1 LAESKYVYRNLA
13 KGDEDAVKG
22 LLKRSS
28 IQSDWEWKYLHN
40 PSFDPCLVAI
50 AEENAKIVGCNHWLL
65 QDIKLSSS
73 SVGKAILSGD
83 IAVDPKHRKRGI
95 GKSLLLFLRSSSLSN
110 ARGAV
115 LTYMF
120 ATPELSKRLYQP
132 TVGYVPI
139 ATSTVTYGRRWSW
152 KQFIRAVD
160 EANVNLGRNGEFGGK
175 SVKRNLKVVFYVLG
189 APPLTIAL
197 NQGRIEAFQGDV
209 EGPTLRVK
217 SDLAT
222 FGHLRRKE
230 KRMRR
235 LVKALLTRRL
245 RMSGSLFGI
254 ISLYQNLPLLEEI
267 FHAGFGA
274 TM

>member
-1 LAESKYVYRNLA
+1 MAESKYVYRHLA

-28 IQSDWEWKYLHN
+28 TQSEWEWKYLHN

-50 AEENAKIVGCNHWLL
+50 AEENGKIVGCNHWLL

-120 ATPELSKRLYQP
+120 ANPGLSKR
-132 TVGYVPI
+132 
-139 ATSTVTYGRRWSW
+139 
-152 KQFIRAVD
+152 
-160 EANVNLGRNGEFGGK
+160 
-175 SVKRNLKVVFYVLG
+175 
-189 APPLTIAL
+189 
-197 NQGRIEAFQGDV
+197 
-209 EGPTLRVK
+209 
-217 SDLAT
+217 
-222 FGHLRRKE
+222 
-230 KRMRR
+230 
-235 LVKALLTRRL
+235 
-245 RMSGSLFGI
+245 
-254 ISLYQNLPLLEEI
+254 
-267 FHAGFGA
+267 
-274 TM
+274 